1 MGVADN
7 PVADDWVIIVRLWW
21 EKTSVDEVAMRARL
35 TTTVNG
41 TVAGQPS
48 AAATVEGVVEGV
60 RVSVERF
67 LQHPPTTGASNG

>member
-1 MGVADN
+1 MADN

-21 EKTSVDEVAMRARL
+21 EKTSADEVAMRARL

-41 TVAGQPS
+41 SIAGTPS
-48 AAATVEGVVEGV
+48 AAATVEGVLQAV

-67 LQHPPTTGASNG
+67 LQNPPTTGVTSG